1 MVRTQLTLHEEIAR
15 ILRQHG
21 NRWMSTQE
29 IADAVNAAGN
39 YRKKDGSEVTA
50 FQIHGR
56 TKNYTQLFER
66 DGSKVRLLAQASE

>member
-1 MVRTQLTLHEEIAR
+1 MVRTQPTLHEETAR

-29 IADAVNAAGN
+29 IVDAVNAAGN
-39 YRKKDGSEVTA
+39 YRKRDGSAVTA

-66 DGSKVRLLAQASE
+66 DRSKVRLLRQAWE